1 MSLKFGISG
10 STLLLKHCHTSLTRL
25 NPGLLTGERTYFLTG
40 ALAELEQA
48 LVQWTVDRVAGA
60 GFSLVSVPDLL
71 HPAVISA
78 CGMAAEGER
87 TQVYHLDPVY
97 GRVALS
103 GTAEMALGGYLA
115 GKVRTEL
122 YVLASDYMDLH
133 TEPARVLAAGAAVRG
148 VAVLQ
153 GRDWPPGGGA
163 RPLQGAPVHQG
174 GVEPVVMSV
183 STSQ

>member
-1 MSLKFGISG
+1 MVVIC
-10 STLLLKHCHTSLTRL
+10 LLLKDTLNCRSMSENCCCHTSLTIL
-25 NPGLLTGERTYFLTG
+25 SPGLLTGERTYFLTG

-48 LVQWTVDRVAGA
+48 LVQWTVERVAGA

-115 GKVRTEL
+115 GKVRIEL
-122 YVLASDYMDLH
+122 YF
-133 TEPARVLAAGAAVRG
+133 
-148 VAVLQ
+148 
-153 GRDWPPGGGA
+153 
-163 RPLQGAPVHQG
+163 
-174 GVEPVVMSV
+174 
-183 STSQ
+183 STC

>member
-1 MSLKFGISG
+1 METTVNENC
-10 STLLLKHCHTSLTRL
+10 TLHLKHCHTSLASL

-48 LVQWTVDRVAGA
+48 LVQWTVDRVTGAGA

-122 YVLASDYMDLH
+122 YLH
-133 TEPARVLAAGAAVRG
+133 LITWTCTQSLPESSLPGRLCAVSRCYRAETGRQGEERG
-148 VAVLQ
+148 LY
-153 GRDWPPGGGA
+153 R
-163 RPLQGAPVHQG
+163 VHQFTK
-174 GVEPVVMSV
+174 VEWSLLL
-183 STSQ
+183 

>member
-1 MSLKFGISG
+1 MILWTSTVSQFQVKTTVNENCTLRLKQ
-10 STLLLKHCHTSLTRL
+10 CHTSLTSL

-48 LVQWTVDRVAGA
+48 LVQWTVERVAGA

-115 GKVRTEL
+115 GKVRIEL
-122 YVLASDYMDLH
+122 YLIM
-133 TEPARVLAAGAAVRG
+133 
-148 VAVLQ
+148 
-153 GRDWPPGGGA
+153 
-163 RPLQGAPVHQG
+163 
-174 GVEPVVMSV
+174 
-183 STSQ
+183 

>member
-1 MSLKFGISG
+1 M
-10 STLLLKHCHTSLTRL
+10 

-48 LVQWTVDRVAGA
+48 LVQWTVERVAGA

-115 GKVRTEL
+115 GKVRIEL
-122 YVLASDYMDLH
+122 DMLIVLHLM
-133 TEPARVLAAGAAVRG
+133 
-148 VAVLQ
+148 
-153 GRDWPPGGGA
+153 
-163 RPLQGAPVHQG
+163 
-174 GVEPVVMSV
+174 
-183 STSQ
+183 